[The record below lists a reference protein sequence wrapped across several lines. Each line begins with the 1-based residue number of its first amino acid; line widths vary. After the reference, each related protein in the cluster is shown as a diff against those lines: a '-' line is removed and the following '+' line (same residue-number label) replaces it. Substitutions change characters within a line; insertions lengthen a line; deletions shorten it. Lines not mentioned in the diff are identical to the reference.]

1 MNAYLAITAVVA
13 IVFCIVA
20 WISLE
25 IQASYRR
32 GLVKA
37 RQAGHRAG
45 VRAGRAE
52 ATSKYRAG
60 YHTMRYRARQVARD
74 NEALTSQLAAAM
86 FELSISRP
94 PDPIVHYIAEQG
106 RPIGYVEL
114 ITRFG
119 TGTTDRVTSL
129 CHVGFLEGTETADGM
144 MFTVPRSRADRT
156 PVRAALPAPS
166 LIDTVEIRQMEVA

>member
-1 MNAYLAITAVVA
+1 MTTSGTEGEVIATGVNVILRDATAADRGAYADW
-13 IVFCIVA
+13 
-20 WISLE
+20 WIADSDWQRWDAPWE
-25 IQASYRR
+25 PRPEQ
-32 GLVKA
+32 
-37 RQAGHRAG
+37 RQQVQQQFDERFLGRQSAPRERA
-45 VRAGRAE
+45 
-52 ATSKYRAG
+52 
-60 YHTMRYRARQVARD
+60 
-74 NEALTSQLAAAM
+74 L
-86 FELSISRP
+86 
-94 PDPIVHYIAEQG
+94 IANKQG

-144 MFTVPRSRADRT
+144 MFTVPRSRADRQ